1 MNNFPSDGPGGVLT
15 RPGRFHQW
23 RIRKDRAA
31 RWLIALGGT
40 TVLFFIVLIFF
51 YLLWVVLPLFFAARV
66 DLQASFVTSGPAA
79 RDTVLL
85 AMDERRT
92 LGMRLLPDGRAL
104 FFSLGDGEPA
114 GAGRIPLREDESIV
128 VAARAAELDG
138 AVAVATDKGRV
149 YLFRH
154 AYEARFT
161 GGVETREILPR
172 IEFPF
177 GEEPVIESG
186 AGAPSLLAL
195 SIGRDGFV
203 VAAANP
209 EGRIWLNRAEARES
223 FLTGERELVSD
234 RQTLDRP
241 IEPTGLAIGSARS
254 WLYAGDRFGNLHAL
268 DLRSGRWVEPL
279 ALFPS
284 AVTGLATLAGGES
297 LVAGSRNGELVQV
310 FPVREGGQVAPR
322 PIRRFEPL
330 EEPVQALLPES
341 HRRGFAV
348 LGEQGALGLY
358 HATSGRRLLVR
369 ERMASDSLAAA
380 LSPRAD
386 HLLLLR
392 EDGLMDL
399 FDVENRHPEV
409 SFATLWQEVW
419 YEKYP
424 GPAFVWQSS
433 AASDRFEAKYSLVPL
448 VFGTIKA
455 AVYAMVVAIP
465 LALMSAVYTA
475 FFMSPR
481 LRNWLKPGIEMMAAM
496 PTVILGF
503 LAGLWFAPYLEKN
516 LAGFLL
522 LIPVLLAGLV
532 LLSLLRLLLPQRW
545 SAARFRGKEPLLLI
559 PAVVGLVLLAFALD
573 DPIQAAFFG
582 GSLSHWLE
590 ASAGIP
596 FDQRNSLVVG
606 VAMGFAVVPII
617 FSLAED
623 ALHDVPDALARG
635 SLALGATP
643 WQTLVRVVL
652 PVASPG
658 IFSAL
663 MIGFGRAVGE
673 TMIILMVTGNTPIM
687 DWNLF
692 EGMRT
697 LAANITIEAPESE
710 LNSSHY
716 RILFLSALVLFIF
729 TFLVNTAAAIIRQRL
744 RSRYSA
750 L

>member
-1 MNNFPSDGPGGVLT
+1 
-15 RPGRFHQW
+15 
-23 RIRKDRAA
+23 
-31 RWLIALGGT
+31 
-40 TVLFFIVLIFF
+40 
-51 YLLWVVLPLFFAARV
+51 
-66 DLQASFVTSGPAA
+66 
-79 RDTVLL
+79 
-85 AMDERRT
+85 
-92 LGMRLLPDGRAL
+92 
-104 FFSLGDGEPA
+104 
-114 GAGRIPLREDESIV
+114 
-128 VAARAAELDG
+128 
-138 AVAVATDKGRV
+138 
-149 YLFRH
+149 
-154 AYEARFT
+154 
-161 GGVETREILPR
+161 
-172 IEFPF
+172 
-177 GEEPVIESG
+177 
-186 AGAPSLLAL
+186 
-195 SIGRDGFV
+195 
-203 VAAANP
+203 
-209 EGRIWLNRAEARES
+209 
-223 FLTGERELVSD
+223 
-234 RQTLDRP
+234 
-241 IEPTGLAIGSARS
+241 
-254 WLYAGDRFGNLHAL
+254 
-268 DLRSGRWVEPL
+268 
-279 ALFPS
+279 
-284 AVTGLATLAGGES
+284 
-297 LVAGSRNGELVQV
+297 
-310 FPVREGGQVAPR
+310 
-322 PIRRFEPL
+322 
-330 EEPVQALLPES
+330 
-341 HRRGFAV
+341 
-348 LGEQGALGLY
+348 
-358 HATSGRRLLVR
+358 
-369 ERMASDSLAAA
+369 
-380 LSPRAD
+380 
-386 HLLLLR
+386 
-392 EDGLMDL
+392 
-399 FDVENRHPEV
+399 
-409 SFATLWQEVW
+409 
-419 YEKYP
+419 
-424 GPAFVWQSS
+424 
-433 AASDRFEAKYSLVPL
+433 
-448 VFGTIKA
+448 
-455 AVYAMVVAIP
+455 
-465 LALMSAVYTA
+465 
-475 FFMSPR
+475 
-481 LRNWLKPGIEMMAAM
+481 MMAAL

-532 LLSLLRLLLPQRW
+532 LLSLLRLLLPQSS

-573 DPIQAAFFG
+573 DPVQAAFFG

-623 ALHDVPDALARG
+623 ALHDVPDVLARG

-716 RILFLSALVLFIF
+716 RILFLSALVLFVF